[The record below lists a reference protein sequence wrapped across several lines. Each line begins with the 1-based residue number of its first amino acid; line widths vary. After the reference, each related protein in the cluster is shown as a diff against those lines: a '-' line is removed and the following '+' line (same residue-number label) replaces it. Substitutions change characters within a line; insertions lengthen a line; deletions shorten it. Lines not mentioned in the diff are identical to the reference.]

1 MDDCPVLVPHEPA
14 DVFHDLES
22 RSGGAGSRSSS
33 VYETASEIGSNGST
47 GTCDSGTRK
56 WRRRKRPNMTGWPR
70 SIKKRSKPLPLVAL
84 DLHDDDDDDGPPVLS
99 PIREEARN
107 TSGASVESPSRRS
120 GGAYVSKPF
129 QFQRK
134 TLRFCGK
141 RILRP
146 AAQRHAPQRLEYWP
160 CFESASRRRIKKGRK
175 A

>member
-1 MDDCPVLVPHEPA
+1 MD

-22 RSGGAGSRSSS
+22 NSGEAGSRSSS
-33 VYETASEIGSNGST
+33 IYETASEIGSNGST
-47 GTCDSGTRK
+47 GTCDSRTRK

-70 SIKKRSKPLPLVAL
+70 SVKKKSRPLSLVL
-84 DLHDDDDDDGPPVLS
+84 EPDDEDSGLPPAVLS
-99 PIREEARN
+99 PIREESHN
-107 TSGASVESPSRRS
+107 NSSGVSAESPSRRS
-120 GGAYVSKPF
+120 VGSYVSKPF

-160 CFESASRRRIKKGRK
+160 CFESVNRRRIKKGRK